1 MLDFRSF
8 RCPFASVGGWRRWR
22 MTCCANHTAAFETRL
37 ETPHSYGKGNQ
48 TDISMA
54 SMAGLHYLLRI
65 KQPSQEC
72 SSES

>member
-1 MLDFRSF
+1 
-8 RCPFASVGGWRRWR
+8 